1 MYEYTNKNNETAEE
15 KPRSGGICLFISDRE
30 SEQKDRRTFLCCR
43 KSIAEAGFFVQFY
56 YSPKKGNCLEKGS
69 DCDKI
74 SIGEYELMFNEEK
87 VKKDLERMKEAY
99 SKALKSLDEIKER
112 QSKIAR
118 KIYAARKSSD
128 ITT

>member
-1 MYEYTNKNNETAEE
+1 
-15 KPRSGGICLFISDRE
+15 
-30 SEQKDRRTFLCCR
+30 
-43 KSIAEAGFFVQFY
+43 
-56 YSPKKGNCLEKGS
+56 
-69 DCDKI
+69 
-74 SIGEYELMFNEEK
+74 
-87 VKKDLERMKEAY
+87 MKEAY